1 MSIQSQ
7 HEGSIEDERYAVNLP
22 VAPTVAPRGAP
33 KGNSRARGHG
43 APRGNIN
50 ARKHGLN
57 SLKKAWS
64 QLGNR
69 ALDGRSQASV
79 AIRKWRAELIADLGG
94 DEAASTQQ
102 LAVID
107 LAGKQKLLLDSIDTW
122 LLSQPSLIN
131 SRKRSLIPVVL
142 QRQQLANALVDYLTK
157 LGLERRHK
165 VKTLHEILA
174 QPQQPEQPDPPKEN
188 EQNQAEE

>member
-1 MSIQSQ
+1 MEASSQSNQ
-7 HEGSIEDERYAVNLP
+7 GESEN
-22 VAPTVAPRGAP
+22 RGAP
-33 KGNSRARGHG
+33 KGNS
-43 APRGNIN
+43 N

-69 ALDGRSQASV
+69 ALDGRSPAAI
-79 AIRKWRAELIADLGG
+79 AIRRWRAELIADLGG
-94 DEAASTQQ
+94 ADAISTQQ
-102 LAVID
+102 LAIID

-131 SRKRSLIPVVL
+131 HRKRSVIPVV
-142 QRQQLANALVDYLTK
+142 QQGQALADALAKYLTQ

-165 VKTLHEILA
+165 VKTLQEILSTDHGDDTGNGKGRH
-174 QPQQPEQPDPPKEN
+174 ERTN
-188 EQNQAEE
+188 LC